1 MYSGRLTLFF
11 SALVFSLISL
21 PAMATES
28 DPLTWAGCGI
38 TKKAFMQELA
48 SAYEKE
54 TGKKIDIEGGGA
66 TKGIRK
72 VASLEKDM
80 GGTCRYLL
88 PGDPAETGVKPFPVA
103 WDALAVIAHKENPV
117 ESISLAQLEAILEG
131 RITNWNEVGGPDAP
145 LELAI
150 RKSKISGVGYALRQ
164 LVFADETKDFA
175 GSEVFPSSGPLEKAV
190 VANPNAIGVTG
201 ISSARKRDVK
211 IIRLEEKDPN
221 YENILSG
228 EYLLYRPLYLVSNIS
243 NPNYPEVRRF
253 VDFANSRQG
262 REIIRANGVVPYLEA
277 THLIRKQLQQWK
289 EVNRMRE
296 AQAAAEKAEQSRPE
310 SKDEIE
316 RKVYASS
323 ELASLIE

>member
-1 MYSGRLTLFF
+1 MTSGRI
-11 SALVFSLISL
+11 SAIFMAVTFSLFSW
-21 PAMATES
+21 PAMASEGNA
-28 DPLTWAGCGI
+28 LTWAGCGI

-48 SAYEKE
+48 AAYEKE

-66 TKGIRK
+66 TKGIRR
-72 VASLEKDM
+72 VATLEKDM

-88 PGDPAETGVKPFPVA
+88 PGNPAETGVKPFPVA
-103 WDALAVIAHKENPV
+103 WDALAVIVHKDNPV
-117 ESISLAQLEAILEG
+117 ESVSLVQLEDILEG
-131 RITNWNEVGGPDAP
+131 RITNWKQLGGADAP

-164 LVFADETKDFA
+164 LVFADETKEFA
-175 GSEVFPSSGPLEKAV
+175 GSKSYPSSGPLEKAI

-211 IIRLEEKDPN
+211 ILRLEEKDPN

-228 EYLLYRPLYLVSNIS
+228 EYLLYRPLYLVSNVS
-243 NPNYPEVRRF
+243 NPNYHEVRRF
-253 VDFANSRQG
+253 VDFANSRDG

-289 EVNRMRE
+289 EANRLRE
-296 AQAAAEKAEQSRPE
+296 AQAAKARSEDRTVTGTS
-310 SKDEIE
+310 SI
-316 RKVYASS
+316 YASS
-323 ELASLIE
+323 ELTNTLE